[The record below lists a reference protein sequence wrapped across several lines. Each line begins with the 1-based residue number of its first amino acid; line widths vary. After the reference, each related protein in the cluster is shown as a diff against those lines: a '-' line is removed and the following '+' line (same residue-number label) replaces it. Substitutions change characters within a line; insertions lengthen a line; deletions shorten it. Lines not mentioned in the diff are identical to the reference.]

1 MQLRLSAGTRFSSPG
16 PKKYFLFPVFTFES
30 TEILSIKVL
39 GNETKYTGLRDM
51 SHTDIREDLD
61 ERQNFLH
68 SALFYS

>member
-1 MQLRLSAGTRFSSPG
+1 MQVRLSAWTRFSSPG

-30 TEILSIKVL
+30 TEI
-39 GNETKYTGLRDM
+39 GFRDM